1 MSPHA
6 KGETGSVIL
15 AAGGS
20 SRLGQPKQLILFRGK
35 NLLCRVIDAAREGGC
50 SPVVV
55 VIGSDGQRVAR
66 ELEQRNAISVEN
78 KRWQR
83 GIGSSIRTGVQGLI
97 DHAPDID
104 AIVLLVCDQPAVN
117 EDTIRNLIML
127 REQTNKS
134 IVASSY
140 ANTLG
145 VPALFDRSFFPE
157 LRSLP
162 DEAGAKS
169 IILRN
174 RERVAQFEFPEGK
187 IDIDTAEDWEELK
200 SRVILN
206 EVKDLTQAD

>member
-1 MSPHA
+1 MSPHS
-6 KGETGSVIL
+6 KGKTGAVIL

-20 SRLGQPKQLILFRGK
+20 SRFGQPKQLILFRAT

-66 ELEQRNAISVEN
+66 ELEQRNVISAEN

-83 GIGSSIRTGVQGLI
+83 GIGSSIRTGVQALI
-97 DHAPDID
+97 DRAPDID
-104 AIVLLVCDQPAVN
+104 AIVLLVCDQPRVN
-117 EDTIRNLIML
+117 AATIRNLITL
-127 REQTNKS
+127 RGQTNKS

-145 VPALFDRSFFPE
+145 VPALFDRSFLQE
-157 LRSLP
+157 LRSLA

-174 RERVAQFEFPEGK
+174 RERVAQFEFPQGK
-187 IDIDTAEDWEELK
+187 IDIDTWEDWEEAK
-200 SRVILN
+200 STVILN